1 MVLSPQCACKKIR
14 AEKAHSLTL
23 IARPS
28 KHSLLIMTCVA
39 CQSSMDMY
47 SGAKRWLSLRQLLCG
62 QISESVGLLDQV
74 AHCIYLRDYMYACVA
89 IMPDY

>member
-1 MVLSPQCACKKIR
+1 
-14 AEKAHSLTL
+14 
-23 IARPS
+23 
-28 KHSLLIMTCVA
+28 
-39 CQSSMDMY
+39 MDMY